1 MSQRLKVG
9 VVGGGIGRGHITAYR
24 QFPDLF
30 EVVAICDIDAAR
42 ADAIAAEYDIART
55 FTTFED
61 LLAADLDIV
70 DICTPS
76 GLHFAQAK
84 AALEAGHHVVV
95 EKPFVASLAEA
106 DALAEA
112 ERKSGKRCSPIFQ
125 YRFSNGIRQFLH
137 LRDKG
142 FVGRPYVTTV
152 ETLWRRRAPYY
163 DNPWRGRWASEL
175 GGTLASHA
183 IHNHDLLTYLLG
195 PVQSLFA
202 RTATR
207 VNAIET
213 EDCAVLSFAMA
224 NGSFASSTV
233 TTGAENDMSRFRFC
247 FEGLTVESNHSPYN
261 AGTAPWTFIAAD
273 EDRQRA
279 VDDAAAEVAFL
290 PERNAG
296 QFMLLH
302 KALASGG
309 PLPVAIADARHSIE
323 LLTAAYYSVQT
334 GSDVQLPI
342 GRDHPFYEGWLATM
356 KGRQG

>member
-9 VVGGGIGRGHITAYR
+9 VVGGGVGKGHVAAYR
-24 QFPDLF
+24 QFPDLY
-30 EVVAICDIDAAR
+30 EVVAICDIDGERAR
-42 ADAIAAEYDIART
+42 AIAAEHGLAHT
-55 FTTFED
+55 FTAFD
-61 LLAADLDIV
+61 DVLAADLDIV

-76 GLHFAQAK
+76 GLHFSQAK

-95 EKPFVASLAEA
+95 EKPFVSSLAEA

-112 ERKSGKRCSPIFQ
+112 EARSGKRCSPIFQ

-137 LRDKG
+137 LRERG
-142 FVGRPYVTTV
+142 FVGRPYITTV
-152 ETLWRRRAPYY
+152 ETLWRRRATYY

-195 PVQSLFA
+195 PVKSLFA

-224 NGSFASSTV
+224 DGSFATSAV
-233 TTGAENDMSRFRFC
+233 TTGAESDMSRFRFC

-273 EDRQRA
+273 PAHQKEIED
-279 VDDAAAEVAFL
+279 VAAEVEFL

-302 KALASGG
+302 TALTEGG

-334 GSDVQLPI
+334 GSDVPLPI
-342 GRDHPFYEGWLATM
+342 GRDHPFYDGWLAAM